1 MTSTDLVAQS
11 AGSPPVIYV
20 PSPRG
25 GAPIPVTEALSEVLS
40 PPKLT
45 SMVGSRELDLDLGPI
60 EAPRPPDLVFPAAV
74 VAGGGARPPTVGGGS
89 STTPSSTTTSTSS
102 TSATTTSTGPLKRG
116 SSGTD
121 VEKLQALLNRAGAK
135 PPLKPDGDFGPATDR
150 ALRDY
155 QASQG
160 LKPDGIAGSRTL
172 RALDPTGEVLVA
184 RPTKGGGGGGSTQT
198 QSSTTGTT
206 NTNTTTDTTTQT
218 GSHPAA
224 DAGDFCFPLAFR
236 PRPDWH
242 SGARNFGAR
251 RDSGRR
257 LHAGCDLLGPK
268 GSQIYAIADGTLVR
282 PEYYFYSGT
291 HAVEIRHGNYI
302 VRYGEILPGSY
313 TGGNSV
319 KKGQPICKI
328 GRLNSGSSMLHF
340 EMYSNGASSAKLT
353 TGQGPYRRRADLMNP
368 TALLDEWVKK
378 LSR

>member
-1 MTSTDLVAQS
+1 MTTTDLAASS
-11 AGSPPVIYV
+11 AGAPPIIYV

-25 GAPIPVTEALSEVLS
+25 GAPIPIAEALSEILS
-40 PPKLT
+40 PPKLAIT
-45 SMVGSRELDLDLGPI
+45 GVRPELDQNLGPI
-60 EAPRPPDLVFPAAV
+60 EAPHPPDLVFPSAV
-74 VAGGGARPPTVGGGS
+74 VLRSGAQQAAQGGGS
-89 STTPSSTTTSTSS
+89 GATPTSPATSLTTSGASS
-102 TSATTTSTGPLKRG
+102 SAAGPLKRG

-121 VEKLQALLNRAGAK
+121 VEKLQGLLNRAGAK
-135 PPLKPDGDFGPATDR
+135 PPLKTDGDFGPATDR

-155 QASQG
+155 QASHG

-172 RALDPTGEVLVA
+172 RALDPTGDVLVA
-184 RPTKGGGGGGSTQT
+184 KPVKGGGGGGSTQG
-198 QSSTTGTT
+198 QNPTTGTT
-206 NTNTTTDTTTQT
+206 KPNTNGSTTQPAA
-218 GSHPAA
+218 HPSA
-224 DAGDFCFPLAFR
+224 DAGDFCFPLAFH

-313 TGGNSV
+313 KGGATV
-319 KKGQPICKI
+319 KKGEPICKI

-353 TGQGPYRRRADLMNP
+353 TGQGPYKRRADLMNP

-378 LSR
+378 LGR